1 MTDLEIEKY
10 LDENNWTI
18 PAQDGIS
25 KILNTSPQIIDTEYD
40 IDNRIMTIITPENV
54 FSFKWVLN
62 TIK

>member
-18 PAQDGIS
+18 PAQDGIM

-40 IDNRIMTIITPENV
+40 IDNRIMTIITTKNK
-54 FSFKWVLN
+54 FTFHWILN
-62 TIK
+62 EL